1 MCSPLRSQ
9 KNHCAHEMCYLLNCH
24 LPNATMVI
32 LELIFINQAFDLPS
46 FFKHICFGFKL
57 QRAAHVHNIS
67 SICCSNETGRLFFS
81 ILKLLIQLI
90 ARSTWILRLATSLI
104 FFNLSKSHLTFHWRT
119 WWDFKATDMK
129 ELFFFNLKASSCHYL
144 IASFQNIVFSY
155 VFV

>member
-1 MCSPLRSQ
+1 M
-9 KNHCAHEMCYLLNCH
+9 KCAIYLI
-24 LPNATMVI
+24 VI
-32 LELIFINQAFDLPS
+32 YPMQLWWYWSWYLFINQTFDLSS
-46 FFKHICFGFKL
+46 FFKQICFGFKL

-90 ARSTWILRLATSLI
+90 ARSTWILRLATYLV
-104 FFNLSKSHLTFHWRT
+104 FFNLSKSHLTFHWCT

-155 VFV
+155 VFVWSPTNITIQ

>member
-1 MCSPLRSQ
+1 M
-9 KNHCAHEMCYLLNCH
+9 KCAIYLI
-24 LPNATMVI
+24 VI
-32 LELIFINQAFDLPS
+32 YPMQLWWYWSWYLFINQAFDLPS
-46 FFKHICFGFKL
+46 FFKQLCFGFKL

-90 ARSTWILRLATSLI
+90 ARSTWILRLATYLV
-104 FFNLSKSHLTFHWRT
+104 FFNLSKSHLTFHWCT

-155 VFV
+155 VFVWSPTNITIQ